1 MLAVVGRY
9 ILYYSLETN
18 LQADG
23 ERPVRQGRDMRL
35 PRHNLVDTD
44 CIVIHHRIEYRAM
57 EM

>member
-1 MLAVVGRY
+1 MIGRY